1 VGPDKMTLD
10 QKSLERGLHEEG
22 FLHTYVWQDGPNA
35 FYPDHTHATETAHII
50 LDGEMTLTQK
60 GETRTYGEGERCDVP
75 AGAVHSAKMGPH
87 GCRYLIG
94 EK

>member
-1 VGPDKMTLD
+1 MAAD
-10 QKSLERGLHEEG
+10 QKSLERQLHGEG

-50 LDGEMTLTQK
+50 LDGEMTLTQG
-60 GETRTYGEGERCDVP
+60 GETRTYRVGERCDV
-75 AGAVHSAKMGPH
+75 ANRAVHSAKMGPH